1 MKANLCLYTNL
12 PNTLQCLEPLPIP
25 LQLLLLLFYL
35 GIQTGLIRNNI
46 TQHVFGLLHTLL
58 DNEHRE
64 MVADSVL
71 LCG

>member
-25 LQLLLLLFYL
+25 LQLLLFLFYL

-46 TQHVFGLLHTLL
+46 AQHVFGLLHTLL
-58 DNEHRE
+58 DNEHRD